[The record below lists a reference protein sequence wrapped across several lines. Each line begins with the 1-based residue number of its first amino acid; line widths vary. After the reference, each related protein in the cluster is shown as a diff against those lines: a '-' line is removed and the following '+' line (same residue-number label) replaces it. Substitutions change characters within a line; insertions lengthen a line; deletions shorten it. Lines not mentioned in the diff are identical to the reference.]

1 MSLALL
7 FPGQGSQFVGM
18 GRSLA
23 RSFPVAAALFAEADG
38 ILGEPLS
45 TLLWEG
51 PEEKLVLTQNAQPA
65 ILTHSVAALK
75 VVRDRLG
82 PVALAAGHS
91 LGEFTAHV
99 AAGTIPFP
107 DALAA
112 VRARGRLMAEAG
124 GARPGGMAAVLGME
138 EEAAEALCQASSR
151 PPDSIVVPANL
162 NSPGQVVVSGD
173 RDAVE
178 RAVDLGPGMGA
189 KKVVPLGVSGAFH
202 SSLMEPAQR
211 GLRERLE
218 AVKFRRPLYPVYSNV
233 TAEPVSDGG
242 VARELLVRQLT
253 SPVRWAASVRAMVA
267 AGADRFVEIG
277 PGSVL
282 AGLNRKNA
290 RGIPTVSVGEPGDIA
305 ALEVLLLGS
314 VG

>member
-151 PPDSIVVPANL
+151 SPDSIVVPANL

-305 ALEVLLLGS
+305 ALEALLLGS

>member
-23 RSFPVAAALFAEADG
+23 RSFPVAAELFAEADG

-65 ILTHSVAALK
+65 ILTHSVAALR

-99 AAGTIPFP
+99 AAGTLPFP

-138 EEAAEALCQASSR
+138 DEAAEALCQASSR

-162 NSPGQVVVSGD
+162 NSPGQVVISGD

-178 RAVDLGPGMGA
+178 RAIDLGPGMGA

-218 AVKFRRPLYPVYSNV
+218 AVKFCRPLYPVYSNV
-233 TAEPVSDGG
+233 TAEPVSDGD
-242 VARELLVRQLT
+242 VARELLMRQLT

-267 AGADRFVEIG
+267 AGAHRFVEIG

-290 RGIPTVSVGEPGDIA
+290 RGIPTVSVGEPGDIS
-305 ALEVLLLGS
+305 ALEALLLGS